1 MLAGTKRTRL
11 RFRKPASSPG
21 RAGDLHSRFEH
32 VTVLIM
38 ERDRLEEALAT
49 LGELLAE
56 RDQAVGVLVV
66 GGSSLLLLG
75 FIERPTAD
83 VDVVG
88 LVAPAGY
95 RQATRLPEFLSEAA
109 TEVGAALGLGS
120 QWLNTGPAGLLDF
133 GLPRGLEERVT
144 IREFGALQVHLPAR
158 EDLICFKLYA
168 LVDQGPRSKHM
179 TDLLALKPTSDELIE
194 AARWT
199 RTHDPSVGF
208 LGELRGALA
217 HLGVE
222 VSNVDL

>member
-32 VTVLIM
+32 VTVLVM

-49 LGELLAE
+49 LGEL
-56 RDQAVGVLVV
+56 
-66 GGSSLLLLG
+66 
-75 FIERPTAD
+75 
-83 VDVVG
+83 
-88 LVAPAGY
+88 
-95 RQATRLPEFLSEAA
+95 FLSEAA

>member
-1 MLAGTKRTRL
+1 
-11 RFRKPASSPG
+11 
-21 RAGDLHSRFEH
+21 
-32 VTVLIM
+32 M
-38 ERDRLEEALAT
+38 EREPLEEALAT

-56 RDQAVGVLVV
+56 RSQPVGLLVV

-88 LVAPAGY
+88 LVAATGY
-95 RQATRLPEFLSEAA
+95 RQTLHLPEFLSDAV

-120 QWLNTGPAGLLDF
+120 RWINTGPAGLLDF
-133 GLPRGLEERVT
+133 GLPMGLEDRVT

-158 EDLICFKLYA
+158 VDLICFKLYA

-179 TDLLALKPTSDELIE
+179 PDLLAMNPTPAELIE
-194 AARWT
+194 AARWA
-199 RTHDPSVGF
+199 RTHDTSEGF
-208 LGELRGALA
+208 LSELRGALA

-222 VSNVDL
+222 VDDDNL